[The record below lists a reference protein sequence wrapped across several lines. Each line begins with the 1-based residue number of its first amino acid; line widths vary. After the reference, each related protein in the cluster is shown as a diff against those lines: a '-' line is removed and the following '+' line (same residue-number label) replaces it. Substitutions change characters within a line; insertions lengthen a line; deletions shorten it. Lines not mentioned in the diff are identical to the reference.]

1 MPRYYKTSALKSTL
15 ERLIDFDRINH
26 AKEMRLS
33 VGAVN
38 VRTGHFDYF
47 DSEKITIRPEH
58 VMASGAIPPGFP
70 PVEIDGEQ
78 YWDGGLFSNTPLA
91 YMVDYYPRR
100 SRLIFQVDVFPAHG
114 REPTNLAEVTERDKD
129 IRYSS
134 RTRVAQIATA
144 GARHHRTGP
153 TTLCLRLCDRD
164 GYCAAHLSADGTV
177 GRVQGLRVQP
187 LDNGGAMEARAFR
200 RARRFAGLAVA
211 RTDAGGARCARVRR
225 DA

>member
-1 MPRYYKTSALKSTL
+1 LVNPLFFKPREPHDWLSSNKSVSYYNTSALKSTL

-26 AKEMRLS
+26 TKEMRLS

-38 VRTGHFDYF
+38 LRTGHFDYF

-70 PVEIDGEQ
+70 PIEIDGEH

-114 REPTNLAEVTERDKD
+114 RIPTNLAEVTERDKD

-134 RTRVAQIATA
+134 RMRLTTNNLSEKHNV
-144 GARHHRTGP
+144 RHAINELHKLLPPEQCVGFAAAMRTP
-153 TTLCLRLCDRD
+153 Q
-164 GYCAAHLSADGTV
+164 SALTV
-177 GRVQGLRVQP
+177 
-187 LDNGGAMEARAFR
+187 
-200 RARRFAGLAVA
+200 
-211 RTDAGGARCARVRR
+211 
-225 DA
+225 